1 MPNEP
6 VVYTHKSGATR
17 TVRTNEDAVKAK
29 FDGFKPPVEPAG
41 KPSRKAADP
50 S

>member
-6 VVYTHKSGATR
+6 VVYTNAAGAQR
-17 TVRTNEDAVKAK
+17 VVRTNEDVVKAK
-29 FDGFKPPVEPAG
+29 FDGFKPPKEPAG
-41 KPSRKAADP
+41 KVRKPAE